1 MSEMTVKI
9 LQSFALFSFIGWIV
23 LFTWIGTRFRQ
34 RRQREQERAGAT
46 GHIVEYKEGAD
57 RHGRQVP
64 VVEFSVLGENYR
76 QAATIR
82 LNPAEHPVGEEVTV
96 HYDAYD
102 PRRFH
107 LDQEVGTAPAGFGGL
122 RFSLI
127 WIAGSL
133 VLTILLAVFV
143 GGADLDLR
151 RIPDYVRDPGRLFRG
166 TENREPAPL
175 EEDGFLYTVQPP
187 YSARLDGCTDSD
199 RTSLN
204 LPILIGGYAVQSIR
218 NNAFSTLR
226 YIETARIHGGIQSVP
241 AGAFS
246 GCLSLRDVKIDEGV
260 KSIGMMAFT
269 FCMSLKDVTLP
280 ASVNTIYDNA
290 FPEDCSAV
298 FHVPKGSEAER
309 FCLKKGY
316 TVEYTEQKQ

>member
-9 LQSFALFSFIGWIV
+9 LLTFAMFSFVGWIM
-23 LFTWIGTRFRQ
+23 LLTFISMRYRQ
-34 RRQREQERAGAT
+34 RRQQEQERAGAT
-46 GHIVEYKEGAD
+46 GHIVEYKAGT
-57 RHGRQVP
+57 GRGGRIP
-64 VVEFSVLGENYR
+64 VVEFSVMGQTYR
-76 QAATIR
+76 LEANGR
-82 LNPAEHPVGEEVTV
+82 MNPDEHPVGEEVDV
-96 HYDAYD
+96 HYDAAD
-102 PRRFH
+102 PHRFH
-107 LDQEVGTAPAGFGGL
+107 LGPETGIVPIGRGGL

-133 VLTILLAVFV
+133 VMTLVLAVFV
-143 GGADLDLR
+143 GGADFDLR
-151 RIPDYVRDPGRLFRG
+151 NARQYLRNPGKLFEK
-166 TENREPAPL
+166 TEKEPAPL

-269 FCMSLKDVTLP
+269 FCMSLKDGTLP
-280 ASVNTIYDNA
+280 ATVNTIYDNA
-290 FPEDCSAV
+290 FPEACSAV